1 MATAPE
7 DHDEF
12 DDEDD
17 EELDDM
23 DELADEDWSEFTYG
37 GEDDEA

>member
-1 MATAPE
+1 MATEPE

>member
-1 MATAPE
+1 MATEPE

-12 DDEDD
+12 DDEED

>member
-12 DDEDD
+12 DDED